1 MSEGIDI
8 LHLILSEHPEAIIF
22 IKSKYLDDEDWEDAV
37 TQNPEVFPYCKDPSY
52 DMCRIAVEYN
62 GEFLF
67 HCPEN
72 LWDRYLVTQ
81 AVVTTPRII
90 TSKKFPEKYKTF
102 EMTKLAVEH
111 DPSILGDVDLP
122 DEEIHR
128 VIRWKPSAIRYL
140 KHPSE
145 ELCCYAITRDPNVIL
160 SFKKITPAML
170 QVIYENYPD
179 FNMAFPEAK
188 DDKK

>member
-52 DMCRIAVEYN
+52 
-62 GEFLF
+62 
-67 HCPEN
+67 
-72 LWDRYLVTQ
+72 
-81 AVVTTPRII
+81 VTTPSII
-90 TSKKFPEKYKTF
+90 TSRKFPEKYKTF

-122 DEEIHR
+122 EEEIHR

-145 ELCCYAITRDPNVIL
+145 ELCCYAIRRDPNVIL

-170 QVIYENYPD
+170 QVIYDNYPD
-179 FNMAFPEAK
+179 FNIAFPEAK
-188 DDKK
+188 HDKK